1 MTRERFAPLVIM
13 SLACATLIFGGCGGD
28 TTNNYSSGGSTTSAS
43 QNPLNA
49 KTLVKF
55 KTPLIEIPIAP
66 VTTADTYTVTARQN
80 ADWDFGLRVVDG
92 VTGQTIRPKDPVTGQ
107 TITTPTWYYDVN
119 DAPLGIYGAT
129 IESTSNNPV
138 TVTYVNDL
146 RDEQINPN
154 ATGLVKGIKGTGPLL
169 TKHLLTVDA
178 TVDGM
183 NQGEPEVRT
192 VPHLHGAHVDWRYD
206 GHPEAWFTNIPAS
219 QQTTVKYGLAA
230 DPSRGFPG
238 RPSDNRVVYTYAND
252 QDATTLWFHDHS
264 YGITRLQAYADLAA
278 FYIIRDDFENTLTPA
293 LPKGPLGPNP
303 VVPTLKSYKYDL
315 PVVIQDKAFTADGH
329 LIFPTFTNLGLY
341 TFSALRDK
349 NGNTT
354 DTIRPEMFGTVN
366 VVNGSAW
373 PVKTVEQTAYRFRFL
388 NAADSRVY
396 NLWLQDADTGE
407 VIDQEMADTA
417 AQAAGQP
424 GLAWPIIQI
433 GAEQGLFP
441 KAVPVM
447 TGSRS
452 LGLTLANAERADI
465 VIDFSHPVFKNN
477 GVGRRLIL
485 RNDAPAPFGG
495 LFGPA
500 NEDMST
506 LDPNTTGKVMM
517 FAVDAGTAS
526 ASYDTQIKS
535 WDASLRPFNQQ
546 GGDLNSVVPDRVR
559 YIDLQERKDEA
570 YAFFDPIANST
581 VYRTELLIN
590 GLQFSDPITEVV
602 SKNSVEE
609 WVIINTTPDM
619 HPIHLHLVKFQII
632 EKGHIKAGP
641 GGTPLTDAELAILGL
656 PPQPAPPDP
665 PASPPNY
672 IRADGVGA
680 LPEPVSSYTAYMPNT
695 DPREDPSGTPTGTLT
710 PDTPGNS
717 LYARSGNEIGYK
729 DMVKVPPAMV
739 AYDPNGGGEVVNP
752 GYVRIRAKFDLPA
765 GAQAPATYMYHCHII
780 SHEDMEM
787 MRPFTVK

>member
-1 MTRERFAPLVIM
+1 MKVDNLLSWVRVLYVCVILVVAGC
-13 SLACATLIFGGCGGD
+13 SGG
-28 TTNNYSSGGSTTSAS
+28 TTNNTIVSGPAGTPAS
-43 QNPLNA
+43 PSQSPLNA

-55 KTPLIEIPIAP
+55 TAPLIEIPIAP
-66 VTTADTYTVTARQN
+66 VTTPDTYTVTARQN

-92 VTGQTIRPKDPVTGQ
+92 VTRQTRRPIDPGTGQ
-107 TITTPTWYYDVN
+107 TIKTPTWYYDVN

-129 IESTSNNPV
+129 IEATSNNPV

-146 RDEQINPN
+146 RDEVIDPN
-154 ATGLVKGIKGTGPLL
+154 ATGLVKSQKGTGPLL
-169 TKHLLTVDA
+169 TKHILTVDA

-183 NQGEPEVRT
+183 NLGEPEVRT
-192 VPHLHGAHVDWRYD
+192 VPHLHGAHVDWRFD

-238 RPSDNRVVYTYAND
+238 RPSDNKVVYTYAND

-264 YGITRLQAYADLAA
+264 YGITRLQAYAGIAA
-278 FYIIRDDFENTLTPA
+278 YYIIRDDFENTLAPA

-315 PVVIQDKAFTADGH
+315 PIVIQDKAFTADGH
-329 LIFPTFTNLGLY
+329 LVFPTFTNLSLY

-354 DTIRPEMFGTVN
+354 DSIRPEMFGTVN

-373 PVKTVEQTAYRFRFL
+373 PVKTVDQTAYRFRFL

-407 VIDQEMADTA
+407 VIDQSTANDA

-424 GLAWPIIQI
+424 GLAWPITQI

-441 KAVPVM
+441 KAVPAM
-447 TGSRS
+447 TGERS
-452 LGLTLANAERADI
+452 NGLTLANAERADI

-517 FAVDAGTAS
+517 FVVDASTTPV
-526 ASYDTQIKS
+526 SYDAQIKS
-535 WDASLRPFNQQ
+535 WSASLRPFAQQ
-546 GGDLNSVVPDRVR
+546 GGDLNTVVPDKVR
-559 YIDLQERKDEA
+559 YVDLQERKDEA
-570 YAFFDPIANST
+570 YAFFDPIANTT

-602 SKNSVEE
+602 AKNAVEE

-641 GGTPLTDAELAILGL
+641 HGTPLTNG
-656 PPQPAPPDP
+656 DP
-665 PASPPNY
+665 PPNY
-672 IRADGVGA
+672 QRADGVGA
-680 LPEPVSSYTAYMPNT
+680 MPEAIPDYTEYMPNT
-695 DPREDPSGTPTGTLT
+695 DPRQDDSGTPTGTLV

-717 LYARSGNEIGYK
+717 LYARSANEIGYK
-729 DMVKVPPAMV
+729 DMVKVPPAMT

-752 GYVRIRAKFDLPA
+752 GYVRIRARFDLPA
-765 GAQAPATYMYHCHII
+765 GAQSPATYMFHCHII

>member
-1 MTRERFAPLVIM
+1 MKSQVVKVFAL
-13 SLACATLIFGGCGGD
+13 LALGCMLLALDGC
-28 TTNNYSSGGSTTSAS
+28 SGGGTTTIYAPSNTSTSAS
-43 QNPLNA
+43 KNPLNA

-55 KTPLIEIPIAP
+55 KIPVVEIPIAP
-66 VTTADTYTVTARQN
+66 ATTPDTYTVTSRQN

-92 VTGQTIRPKDPVTGQ
+92 VTGQTVRPRDPVTGQ
-107 TITTPTWYYDVN
+107 TIKTPTWYYDVN
-119 DAPLGIYGAT
+119 NAPLGIYGAT
-129 IESTSNNPV
+129 VEATSNHPV
-138 TVTYVNDL
+138 TVTYINDL
-146 RDEQINPN
+146 RDEQIDPN
-154 ATGLVKGIKGTGPLL
+154 ATGPVKGIKGSGPLL
-169 TKHLLTVDA
+169 TKHIVTVDT

-183 NQGEPEVRT
+183 NLGEPEVRN

-219 QQTTVKYGLAA
+219 QQTSVKYGLSA

-238 RPSDNRVVYTYAND
+238 RPSDNKVVYSYAND
-252 QDATTLWFHDHS
+252 QDAATLWFHDHS
-264 YGITRLQAYADLAA
+264 YGITRLMAYVGMAA
-278 FYIIRDDFENTLTPA
+278 YYIIRDDFENNLTPA
-293 LPKGPLGPNP
+293 LPKGALTANPLF
-303 VVPTLKSYKYDL
+303 PTLKSYKYDL
-315 PVVIQDKAFTADGH
+315 PLVIQDKAFTADGN
-329 LIFPTFTNLGLY
+329 LVFPTFTNLGLY
-341 TFSALRDK
+341 TFTALRDK
-349 NGNTT
+349 NGNATES
-354 DTIRPEMFGTVN
+354 IRPEMFGTVN
-366 VVNGSAW
+366 VVNGIAW

-396 NLWLQDADTGE
+396 NLWLEDADTGE
-407 VIDQEMADTA
+407 IITPALADAA
-417 AQAAGQP
+417 AQAADKP
-424 GLAWPIIQI
+424 GLAWPIIQVA
-433 GAEQGLFP
+433 AEQGLFP

-465 VIDFSHPVFKNN
+465 VIDFSHPVFKN
-477 GVGRRLIL
+477 RRLML

-500 NEDMST
+500 NEDMAT

-517 FAVDAGTAS
+517 FVVDGTTS
-526 ASYDTQIKS
+526 AISFDTQIKS
-535 WDASLRPFNQQ
+535 WNTVLRPFNQQ
-546 GGDLNSVVPDRVR
+546 GGDLNTATPDRVR

-570 YAFFDPIANST
+570 YAYFDPIQNAT
-581 VYRTELLIN
+581 FYRTELLIN

-602 SKNSVEE
+602 NKNTVED
-609 WVIINTTPDM
+609 WIIINTTPDM

-641 GGTPLTDAELAILGL
+641 EGTPLSDNS
-656 PPQPAPPDP
+656 P
-665 PASPPNY
+665 PPNY
-672 IRADGVGA
+672 VRADGAGA
-680 LPEPVSSYTAYMPNT
+680 MPLPITQYTEFMPNT
-695 DPREDPSGTPTGTLT
+695 DPRHDDSGTPTGTLI

-729 DMVKVPPAMV
+729 DMVKVPPAQIE
-739 AYDPNGGGEVVNP
+739 YDPNGGGEVTNP

-765 GAQAPATYMYHCHII
+765 GAQSPATYMYHCHII